1 MEINNNFARC
11 GKCGRFYNPT
21 THDSCPYC
29 GEGAPP
35 PTEGAGFSPSG
46 VPPTEKAPG
55 GRASG
60 GVPPTERAPRGA
72 STTGGFSPTEPP
84 HRAVPSPDGMGGG
97 SFQNT
102 IIGGG
107 LNVDGGVEPVVGWL
121 VCIDGPSRGS
131 DYRLHA
137 GYNYIGREEGDVR
150 IGGDQ
155 QISRRSHAMIAFDDV
170 DAVYFV
176 GPSAGRNL
184 IKVNGKTVL
193 NAVEL
198 NNYDVITIGT
208 SKMIFVA
215 LCGEHFN
222 WGKV

>member
-1 MEINNNFARC
+1 MEINNNFTRC
-11 GKCGRFYNPT
+11 GKCGRFYNPK

-29 GEGAPP
+29 REGAPG
-35 PTEGAGFSPSG
+35 PTGGT
-46 VPPTEKAPG
+46 VPPTEKAPNG
-55 GRASG
+55 MPSG
-60 GVPPTERAPRGA
+60 GVPPTEPADRTYGSQPSVGQ
-72 STTGGFSPTEPP
+72 GGFSPTEPP
-84 HRAVPSPDGMGGG
+84 YGAQPGRMGGG
-97 SFQNT
+97 DFQHT

-155 QISRRSHAMIAFDDV
+155 QISRRNHAMIAFDDV
-170 DAVYFV
+170 DVVYFV

-208 SKMIFVA
+208 SKLIFVA

>member
-1 MEINNNFARC
+1 MEINSNFAHC
-11 GKCGRFYNPT
+11 DKCGRFYNPAV
-21 THDSCPYC
+21 HDTCPYC
-29 GEGAPP
+29 GAGAPG
-35 PTEGAGFSPSG
+35 PTEGTGYPAGA
-46 VPPTEKAPG
+46 VPPTEPG
-55 GRASG
+55 EVIY
-60 GVPPTERAPRGA
+60 GVPPAGSRGSFA
-72 STTGGFSPTEPP
+72 PTEPP
-84 HRAVPSPDGMGGG
+84 HGVQSGRMGGG
-97 SFQNT
+97 GFQPT
-102 IIGGG
+102 VIGGG

-121 VCIDGPSRGS
+121 VCIDGPARGS

-155 QISRRSHAMIAFDDV
+155 QISRRNHAMIAFDDV

-208 SKMIFVA
+208 SKLIFVA

-222 WGKV
+222 WGRV

>member
-1 MEINNNFARC
+1 MEINNNFTRC
-11 GKCGRFYNPT
+11 GKCGRIYNPK

-29 GEGAPP
+29 REGAPG
-35 PTEGAGFSPSG
+35 PTGGT
-46 VPPTEKAPG
+46 VPPTEKAPNG
-55 GRASG
+55 MPSG
-60 GVPPTERAPRGA
+60 GVPPTEPADRTYGSQPSGGQ
-72 STTGGFSPTEPP
+72 GGFSPTEPP
-84 HRAVPSPDGMGGG
+84 YGAQPGRMGGG
-97 SFQNT
+97 DFQHT

-155 QISRRSHAMIAFDDV
+155 QISRRNHAMIAFDDV

-198 NNYDVITIGT
+198 DNYDVITIGT
-208 SKMIFVA
+208 SKLIFVA

>member
-1 MEINNNFARC
+1 MEINNNFTRC
-11 GKCGRFYNPT
+11 GKCGRFYNPK

-29 GEGAPP
+29 REGAPG
-35 PTEGAGFSPSG
+35 PTGGT
-46 VPPTEKAPG
+46 VPPTEKAPNG
-55 GRASG
+55 MPSG
-60 GVPPTERAPRGA
+60 GVPPTEPADRTYGSQPSGGQ
-72 STTGGFSPTEPP
+72 GGFSPTEPP
-84 HRAVPSPDGMGGG
+84 YGAQPGRMGGG
-97 SFQNT
+97 DFQHT

-155 QISRRSHAMIAFDDV
+155 QISRRNHAMIAFDDV

-208 SKMIFVA
+208 SKLIFVA

>member
-1 MEINNNFARC
+1 MEINNNFTRC
-11 GKCGRFYNPT
+11 GKCGRFYNPK

-29 GEGAPP
+29 REGAPG
-35 PTEGAGFSPSG
+35 PTGGT
-46 VPPTEKAPG
+46 VPPTEKAPNG
-55 GRASG
+55 MPSG
-60 GVPPTERAPRGA
+60 GVPPTEPADRTYGSQPSGGQ
-72 STTGGFSPTEPP
+72 GGFSPTEPP
-84 HRAVPSPDGMGGG
+84 YGAQPGRMGGG
-97 SFQNT
+97 DFQHT

-155 QISRRSHAMIAFDDV
+155 QISRRNHAMIAFDDV

>member
-1 MEINNNFARC
+1 MEINNNFTRC
-11 GKCGRFYNPT
+11 GKCGRFYSPK

-29 GEGAPP
+29 REGAPG
-35 PTEGAGFSPSG
+35 PTGGT
-46 VPPTEKAPG
+46 VPPTEKAPNG
-55 GRASG
+55 MPSG
-60 GVPPTERAPRGA
+60 GVPPTEPADRTYGSQPSGGQ
-72 STTGGFSPTEPP
+72 GGFSPTEPP
-84 HRAVPSPDGMGGG
+84 YGAQPGRMGGG
-97 SFQNT
+97 DFQHT

-155 QISRRSHAMIAFDDV
+155 QISRRNHAMIAFDDV

>member
-1 MEINNNFARC
+1 MEINNNFTRC
-11 GKCGRFYNPT
+11 GKCGRFYNPK

-29 GEGAPP
+29 REGAPG
-35 PTEGAGFSPSG
+35 PTGGT
-46 VPPTEKAPG
+46 VPPTEKAPNG
-55 GRASG
+55 MPSG
-60 GVPPTERAPRGA
+60 GVPPTEPADRTYGSQPSGGQ
-72 STTGGFSPTEPP
+72 GGFSPTEPP
-84 HRAVPSPDGMGGG
+84 YGAQPGRMGGG
-97 SFQNT
+97 DFQHT

-155 QISRRSHAMIAFDDV
+155 QISRRNHAMIAFDDV

-193 NAVEL
+193 NAVGL

-208 SKMIFVA
+208 SKLIFVA

>member
-1 MEINNNFARC
+1 MEINNNFTRC
-11 GKCGRFYNPT
+11 GKCGRFYNPK
-21 THDSCPYC
+21 THDRCPYC
-29 GEGAPP
+29 REGAPG
-35 PTEGAGFSPSG
+35 PTGGT
-46 VPPTEKAPG
+46 VPPTEKAPNG
-55 GRASG
+55 MPSG
-60 GVPPTERAPRGA
+60 GVPPTEPADRTYGSQPSGGQ
-72 STTGGFSPTEPP
+72 GGFSPTEPP
-84 HRAVPSPDGMGGG
+84 YGAQPGRMGGG
-97 SFQNT
+97 DFQHT

-155 QISRRSHAMIAFDDV
+155 QISRRNHAMIAFDDV

-208 SKMIFVA
+208 SKLIFVA

>member
-1 MEINNNFARC
+1 MEINNNFTRC
-11 GKCGRFYNPT
+11 GKCGRFYNPK

-29 GEGAPP
+29 REGAPG
-35 PTEGAGFSPSG
+35 PTGGT
-46 VPPTEKAPG
+46 VPPTEKAPNG
-55 GRASG
+55 MPSG
-60 GVPPTERAPRGA
+60 GVPPTEPADRTYGSQPSGGQ
-72 STTGGFSPTEPP
+72 GGFSPTEPP
-84 HRAVPSPDGMGGG
+84 YGAQPGRMGGG
-97 SFQNT
+97 DFQHT

-155 QISRRSHAMIAFDDV
+155 QISRRNHAMIAFDDV

-176 GPSAGRNL
+176 GPPAGRNL

>member
-1 MEINNNFARC
+1 MEINNNFTRC
-11 GKCGRFYNPT
+11 GKCGRFYNPK

-29 GEGAPP
+29 REGAPG
-35 PTEGAGFSPSG
+35 PTGGT
-46 VPPTEKAPG
+46 VPPTEKAPNG
-55 GRASG
+55 MPSG
-60 GVPPTERAPRGA
+60 GVPPTVPADRTYGSQPSGGQ
-72 STTGGFSPTEPP
+72 GGFSPTEPP
-84 HRAVPSPDGMGGG
+84 YGAQPGRMGGG
-97 SFQNT
+97 DFQHT

-107 LNVDGGVEPVVGWL
+107 LNVDGGVDPVVGWL

-184 IKVNGKTVL
+184 IKVNGRTVL
-193 NAVEL
+193 NAMEL
-198 NNYDVITIGT
+198 KNYDVITIGT
-208 SKMIFVA
+208 SKLIFVA